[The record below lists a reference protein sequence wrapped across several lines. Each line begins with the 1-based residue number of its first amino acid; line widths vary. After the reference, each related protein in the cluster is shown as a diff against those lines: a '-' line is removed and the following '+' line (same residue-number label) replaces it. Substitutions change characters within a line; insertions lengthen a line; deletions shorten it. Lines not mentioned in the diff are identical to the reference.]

1 MIKRKPIII
10 IDDSFESQ
18 RVLQL
23 FKKKELDFVEYHIK
37 KFEESCCGDLP
48 TTKAPSVIAVEGIF
62 KGEGSIIDYLNSLY
76 NNDQINKEVIK
87 NKHTKKDVNGE
98 DKIQDFKIKKIDEL
112 GDSSYW

>member
-10 IDDSFESQ
+10 IDDSFESK

-23 FKKKELDFVEYHIK
+23 FKEKDLDFVEYHIK

-62 KGEGSIIDYLNSLY
+62 KGEGSITEFLNSFY
-76 NNDQINKEVIK
+76 KNDQTNKEVIK
-87 NKHTKKDVNGE
+87 NKHTKKDANGE
-98 DKIQDFKIKKIDEL
+98 NEAQDFKIKKIDER

>member
-18 RVLQL
+18 RIVQL
-23 FKKKELDFVEYHIK
+23 FKEKDVDFVEYHIK

-62 KGEGSIIDYLNSLY
+62 KGEGSITDYLNFFY
-76 NNDQINKEVIK
+76 KNDQTNKPVIK
-87 NKHTKKDVNGE
+87 NKHATQDANGKDKAQG
-98 DKIQDFKIKKIDEL
+98 FKIKKIDEKD
-112 GDSSYW
+112 DSSYW